1 MDGSIFSNRLG
12 HFVSSSF
19 SVFLYC
25 DYRNNTVCEL
35 LCEKTP
41 IMGIGLFGSFS
52 RFGGSGNQS
61 SSNNSLNYYCMNC
74 GTRHIQ
80 SACPKCGSKM
90 KRVGS

>member
-1 MDGSIFSNRLG
+1 MAIYLAIGLAISFIVPFPFSFIAIIGTIL
-12 HFVSSSF
+12 FVSYYVRRRQSW
-19 SVFLYC
+19 
-25 DYRNNTVCEL
+25 
-35 LCEKTP
+35 
-41 IMGIGLFGSFS
+41 GIGLFGSFS